1 MRFENRS
8 RHKHRSL
15 AAIATGQF
23 GVSFTQPSTLP
34 MKYYRG
40 IHGNLVVI
48 DASFEDIESPEGKVY
63 LRQLG
68 IDYLIPALFPD
79 KPVQVTEPTPEKA
92 KV

>member
-1 MRFENRS
+1 MS
-8 RHKHRSL
+8 YDTSL
-15 AAIATGQF
+15 FLEIIESIQGILYLRESSE
-23 GVSFTQPSTLP
+23 GNILI
-34 MKYYRG
+34 KYYRG

-68 IDYLIPALFPD
+68 IDYLIPSLFPD
-79 KPVQVTEPTPEKA
+79 KTIQVTEQTLEKA